1 MKRYVQLSLLTL
13 TLAAGVAVANS
24 GPEFGD
30 KRQQRVEKLSESLG
44 IEEAAAQSIV
54 DRIQASKE
62 QRKVL
67 REQAKGEVEALRAA
81 VESGDEAGMAAAM
94 DNMDSV
100 REELRAIKAQT
111 REDIFSELT
120 VEQRAKVTGHFCA
133 LLYSEFTKNILS
145 GLGLDRA

>member
-81 VESGDEAGMAAAM
+81 LESGDEAGMAAAM

-120 VEQRAKVTGHFCA
+120 VEQRAKVTLRKIKRKRNKVKRRKQGKKP
-133 LLYSEFTKNILS
+133 SE
-145 GLGLDRA
+145 